1 MSNFGHGLRKNFGFH
16 MKTKTKK
23 ESEEK
28 TKDDLEKDDTEE
40 AVITENTEIEV

>member
-16 MKTKTKK
+16 MKRKTKK

-28 TKDDLEKDDTEE
+28 TEEDLEKDDTEE

>member
-1 MSNFGHGLRKNFGFH
+1 
-16 MKTKTKK
+16 MKRKTKK

-28 TKDDLEKDDTEE
+28 TEEDLEKDDTEE